1 MSLTRDL
8 RNKHHDLWHR
18 MVSHPFVVELG
29 DGTLPINK
37 ARAYFLQDYVFVRD
51 LVSMTALGVARA
63 PDLESAGMLN
73 GFLSGIL
80 SPENDFFKRAFTEL
94 GIAWE
99 DALSATA
106 LPTTQAFGD
115 FMVRVG
121 LEGGYEDVLAVLYVT
136 EGTYLDWG
144 TRLIE
149 AGKAPEQEVYRE
161 WIRLHGPDTLSRFVG
176 WTQSRLDSADLSGGR
191 TRIERVFLTA
201 LRYELLFWEAVYN
214 GESWP

>member
-1 MSLTRDL
+1 
-8 RNKHHDLWHR
+8 

-29 DGTLPINK
+29 DGTLPVDK
-37 ARAYFLQDYVFVRD
+37 ARVYFLQDYVFVRD

-63 PDLESAGMLN
+63 PDLESAGILN

-94 GIAWE
+94 GVTRE

-106 LPTTQAFGD
+106 MPTTRAFGD

-121 LEGGYEDVLAVLYVT
+121 LEGSFEDILAVLYVT

-149 AGKAPEQEVYRE
+149 AGKVPEQEVYRE
-161 WIRLHGPDTLSRFVG
+161 WISLHGPETLSRFVE
-176 WTQSRLDSADLSGGR
+176 WTQSRLDSEDFSLD
-191 TRIERVFLTA
+191 RIRLEGIFLTA
-201 LRYELLFWEAVYN
+201 LRYELLFWDAVYS
-214 GESWP
+214 GESWPA